1 MDDKIKNID
10 NFKCLNILIVDDSK
24 TSAMLIRQ
32 QIHSLGTPHDNI
44 HICSSYQEAVKCVS
58 QCFYNVLIVDYH
70 LEQRINGNELV
81 YLLRKKNLL
90 NYQTGII
97 VISGD
102 SSQETVLTVLSSKV
116 QHFIKKPIQTQMLA
130 VKIINVRDDQKS
142 IAQAQKLIANEQV
155 DLFEK
160 ADELSSIIDIS
171 PSLIVIE
178 SNILDTLE
186 EQQQWALL
194 SLMLQR
200 STTPMHMSKVSSIAS
215 DFLQQGR
222 FNEASQILENFLISN
237 PLAHKALDKLA
248 YIYDKLE
255 RPHDALRVAI
265 RAFECT
271 PSIQRRMLTAAK
283 LSAKVH
289 NTSTLISIGKAF
301 AQNLSIMDISWL
313 SGVICYSDCVLEQLQ
328 KQLPSSERKQLVSC
342 MIHFFKIV
350 NQKVTVSQRPFLI
363 CYKQLFSAYI
373 YLMKNRPD
381 EAHQCLF
388 KAISPH
394 YDLFDKLPTALMVK
408 MIHLAEQFG
417 EIWLSEYLLTLA
429 ATRDLIDKQTKN
441 ELMNLT
447 SEKYRTDKVRGL
459 KQKLQVAKEA
469 NNTNDPKS
477 YTCYQ
482 VLLDEYPLCVE
493 AQLGLMKASI
503 LFNRETQYQ
512 SEQLD
517 KLMSYNYLP
526 TNWRLWLEDIKRVG
540 INLPLPD
547 AL

>member
-1 MDDKIKNID
+1 MDERLKNKG
-10 NFKCLNILIVDDSK
+10 NFKHLSILIVDDSK

-32 QIHSLGTPHDNI
+32 QVHSLGTPHDNI

-58 QCFYNVLIVDYH
+58 QCFYDILIVDYH

-81 YLLRKKNLL
+81 SLLRQKKLL

-130 VKIINVRDDQKS
+130 EKIINVRDDQKR
-142 IAQAQKLIANEQV
+142 IDQAQKLIANEQL

-160 ADELSSIIDIS
+160 ANELSSIMDIS
-171 PSLIVIE
+171 PSLIAIE

-186 EQQQWALL
+186 DLQQWALL
-194 SLMLQR
+194 SLLLQR

-222 FNEASQILENFLISN
+222 FNEASKILEDFLISN

-271 PSIQRRMLTAAK
+271 PSIHRRMLTAAT

-301 AQNLSIMDISWL
+301 AQNLSIMDISWI

-328 KQLPSSERKQLVSC
+328 KQLPESEKKQLFSC
-342 MIHFFKIV
+342 MNHFFKIV

-373 YLMKNRPD
+373 YLMKSRPD

-408 MIHLAEQFG
+408 MIHLADQFG

-429 ATRDLIDKQTKN
+429 TTRDLIDKQTNN

-447 SEKYRTDKVRGL
+447 SKKCRTDKVRDL

-469 NNTNDPKS
+469 NNTNNPKS
-477 YTCYQ
+477 YTYYQ
-482 VLLDEYPLCVE
+482 TLLDEYPLCVE
-493 AQLGLMKASI
+493 AQLGLMRASI

-517 KLMSYNYLP
+517 KLISYNYLP

-540 INLPLPD
+540 ITLPLPD